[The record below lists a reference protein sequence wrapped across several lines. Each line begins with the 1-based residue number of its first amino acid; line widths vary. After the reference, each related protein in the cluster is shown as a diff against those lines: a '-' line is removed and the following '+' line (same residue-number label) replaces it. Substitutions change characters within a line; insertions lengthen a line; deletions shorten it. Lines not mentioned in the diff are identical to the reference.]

1 MLSHHN
7 EERDMIRRRPF
18 PACAVAEQQ
27 PIGTLNTT
35 PLIDVMLVL
44 LIMFIVTI
52 PIASHKVAVDLPN
65 GPPAQQEPVIH
76 RITLDAAGTVR
87 LDGAPV
93 GLADLQERL
102 ARLHAAAPDSD
113 FVLQADGEAP
123 YARFD
128 AVAAAVKRAG
138 IVRLGMADNQRFVA
152 ALD

>member
-1 MLSHHN
+1 
-7 EERDMIRRRPF
+7 MIRRRPF
-18 PACAVAEQQ
+18 PAYVVAEQQ

-65 GPPAQQEPVIH
+65 GPATQQEPVIH

-87 LDGAPV
+87 LDGAAIAV
-93 GLADLQERL
+93 AELQ
-102 ARLHAAAPDSD
+102 ARLTQLQGAAPEAD

-138 IVRLGMADNQRFVA
+138 IVQLGMADNQRFIA